1 MAQIDHAVRGKV
13 KGIWQVEEKV
23 SLLREL
29 WCGFMSVIVKGHHA
43 MSVNL
48 EEATQPKGLKHT

>member
-1 MAQIDHAVRGKV
+1 MAQIDLVVRERV
-13 KGIWQVEEKV
+13 KGIWQAEEKV

-43 MSVNL
+43 MSASL
-48 EEATQPKGLKHT
+48 E